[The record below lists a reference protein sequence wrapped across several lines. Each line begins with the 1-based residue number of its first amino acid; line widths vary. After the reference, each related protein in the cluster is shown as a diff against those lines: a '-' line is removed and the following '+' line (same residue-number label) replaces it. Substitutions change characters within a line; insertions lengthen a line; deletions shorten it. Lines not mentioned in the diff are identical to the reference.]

1 MLGRFV
7 NGAMLALVLGVGI
20 GGLAHASEFNLPS
33 ASYIAVGE
41 EARIPYGWM
50 DFCNR
55 RPEECNVSKLPP
67 LDVRLTAKTWALLN
81 QVNGYANK
89 SIEPVSNFDHWG
101 TLVDHWDYPVDGMGD
116 CKIYALYKRKLL
128 IQLGF
133 PRQALLMTIVRDL
146 NDEGHA
152 ILTVKTDHGEFVLD
166 NQTNRIRPWDATGY
180 RYVKRQA
187 QDDPNVWL
195 DLGGVRGLPQ
205 SAQISEPYASPSRQQ
220 AAIGV
225 IEGEVDGPRAD
236 GLEKAEP
243 KSARVEWQAQL
254 DAARARHNNWLA
266 CVLAKRSGCDG
277 TPAKDPMDGLI
288 VDDGVVSLTVA

>member
-7 NGAMLALVLGVGI
+7 NATMVALLLNLGI
-20 GGLAHASEFNLPS
+20 GGLAHSAEFNLPS
-33 ASYIAVGE
+33 ASYIAVGG

-55 RPEECNVSKLPP
+55 RPDECNVSKLPP
-67 LDVRLTAKTWALLN
+67 LDVQLTAKTWALLN
-81 QVNGYANK
+81 QINGYANK

-128 IQLGF
+128 IQQGF

-166 NQTNRIRPWDATGY
+166 NQTNQIRPWDATGY

-205 SAQISEPYASPSRQQ
+205 SAQMGEQHLSPSRQR
-220 AAIGV
+220 V
-225 IEGEVDGPRAD
+225 IEGEVEEQRAD
-236 GLEKAEP
+236 ELEKEEP
-243 KSARVEWQAQL
+243 KPARVEWQAQL

-277 TPAKDPMDGLI
+277 APTKDPMDGLI
-288 VDDGVVSLTVA
+288 VDDGIASLTVA

>member
-7 NGAMLALVLGVGI
+7 KAAMAALLFEVGI
-20 GGLAHASEFNLPS
+20 GGLAHSSEFSLPS
-33 ASYIAVGE
+33 ASYIAVGG

-55 RPEECNVSKLPP
+55 RPEECNVDKLPP
-67 LDVRLTAKTWALLN
+67 LDVRLTVKTWALLN
-81 QVNGYANK
+81 QINGYANK

-101 TLVDHWDYPVDGMGD
+101 TLIDHWDYPVDGMGD

-128 IQLGF
+128 IQQGF

-152 ILTVKTDHGEFVLD
+152 ILTVKTDRGEFVLD
-166 NQTNRIRPWDATGY
+166 NQTNQIRPWNATGY

-195 DLGGVRGLPQ
+195 DLGGVRGPPQ
-205 SAQISEPYASPSRQQ
+205 SAQIGEQYASPLRQRSVIG
-220 AAIGV
+220 AI
-225 IEGEVDGPRAD
+225 EERVDGQRAD
-236 GLEKAEP
+236 ELEKEAP
-243 KSARVEWQAQL
+243 KSRVEWQARL
-254 DAARARHNNWLA
+254 DAARARHNDWLA
-266 CVLAKRSGCDG
+266 CILARRSGCDRA
-277 TPAKDPMDGLI
+277 PAKDPMDGLI
-288 VDDGVVSLTVA
+288 VDDGVASPTVA